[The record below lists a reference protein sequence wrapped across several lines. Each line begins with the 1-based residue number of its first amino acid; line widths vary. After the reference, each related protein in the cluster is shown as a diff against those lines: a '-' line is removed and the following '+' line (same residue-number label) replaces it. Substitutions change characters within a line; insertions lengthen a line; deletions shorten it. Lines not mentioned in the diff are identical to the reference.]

1 MKTRSN
7 QSGLTF
13 EKYDRDHIAIYFNE
27 TAREVPAGTEGG
39 ESQTV
44 YEYDTLNV
52 AAEEPSEAAFAAAIA
67 ASGYS
72 QLEAEAIA
80 ASIIFAAVQKEQI
93 SGDALEAAKAMV
105 IARISAYDSS
115 LAVNEF
121 TLNGMSMWL
130 DDATRTKLAKRFDTD
145 EQDGLSETKLIYDG
159 MAFDL
164 PITTA
169 KGMLHQIES
178 YARDCFDKTNEHKA
192 AVMAKRSVNTVLSY
206 DYTTGYPQK
215 LAFTLSE

>member
-1 MKTRSN
+1 MKTTSN

-27 TAREVPAGTEGG
+27 TSKEVPAGTEGG

-115 LAVNEF
+115 GAVNEF

-215 LAFTLSE
+215 LAFTL